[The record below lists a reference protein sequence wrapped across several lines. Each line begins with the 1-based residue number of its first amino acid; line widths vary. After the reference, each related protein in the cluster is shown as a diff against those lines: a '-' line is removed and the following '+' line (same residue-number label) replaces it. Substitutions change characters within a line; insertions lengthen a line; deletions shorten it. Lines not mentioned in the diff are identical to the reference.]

1 MRPNI
6 LVVDDEPTVRTL
18 LMEVLAL
25 EPYDVRC
32 ATTAA
37 EALEMLERRPADVVV
52 SDEKMPGM
60 SGSEFLAIVRRR
72 FPGTVRII
80 LTGHATLDS
89 AIVAINKG
97 EIFRFLT
104 KPCNAAQLRETIRE
118 ALQHHRDLNRQATSA
133 PKPPPRPGDTKARS
147 DASECQDDD
156 LSLETLER
164 KCPGI
169 TKIKRDDGGAVL
181 IE

>member
-32 ATTAA
+32 ATTAD
-37 EALEMLERRPADVVV
+37 EALELLQRRRADVVI

-60 SGSEFLAIVRRR
+60 SGSEFLAIVRER
-72 FPGTVRII
+72 FPLTVRII

-89 AIVAINKG
+89 AITAINKG

-104 KPCNAAQLRETIRE
+104 KPCDVRQLQDAIRDGLEHQQELRNASPDGAP
-118 ALQHHRDLNRQATSA
+118 QAT
-133 PKPPPRPGDTKARS
+133 PPPSPAATDER
-147 DASECQDDD
+147 QDD
-156 LSLETLER
+156 LSLEALER
-164 KCPGI
+164 KHPGI
-169 TKIKRDDGGAVL
+169 TRIKRDIDGVVI
-181 IE
+181 IEPE